1 MLRSTVFWRNKPEL
15 GVGPPIEGGAAVL
28 EQLNNSGC
36 LLSREEVSGALRIKI
51 VVSKHKLKNMVIALS
66 DGTNVVTAAAT
77 SERHRARVRLPGNRA
92 EAACGAALRRAPWPA
107 RRRRTWVS
115 SMDEGGLSWMH
126 RGCYSATSTRQRVT
140 TLGCGMV
147 QYEMRNEGDVELFMA
162 APP

>member
-77 SERHRARVRLPGNRA
+77 SE
-92 EAACGAALRRAPWPA
+92 
-107 RRRRTWVS
+107 
-115 SMDEGGLSWMH
+115 
-126 RGCYSATSTRQRVT
+126 
-140 TLGCGMV
+140 
-147 QYEMRNEGDVELFMA
+147 
-162 APP
+162 